1 MNAPSVIRHG
11 LILVGGHPGKVKLEG
26 KKEWRARDLR
36 LLTTPT
42 QYCDHMAVL

>member
-26 KKEWRARDLR
+26 KKRMASER
-36 LLTTPT
+36 LKIAYDTHP
-42 QYCDHMAVL
+42 VL

>member
-26 KKEWRARDLR
+26 KKRMVIHFDPASER
-36 LLTTPT
+36 LKIAYDTHP
-42 QYCDHMAVL
+42 VL